1 MSYKN
6 PSNFLKNICNKK
18 KGCKYFNVTHIRILQ
33 VYKRK
38 NIRRK
43 TEEKI
48 MENYLFK
55 NLIYGLGDLVALIGE
70 VNCTC
75 FPLRG
80 AFLLSMHPVPH
91 FLSLSPFVVL
101 KILKINSTK

>member
-1 MSYKN
+1 M
-6 PSNFLKNICNKK
+6 NIYC
-18 KGCKYFNVTHIRILQ
+18 HISVINRDFIN
-33 VYKRK
+33 
-38 NIRRK
+38 NIFSRRP
-43 TEEKI
+43 TEEKT

-55 NLIYGLGDLVALIGE
+55 NDIYGLGDLVALIGE

-91 FLSLSPFVVL
+91 FPFTKSLF
-101 KILKINSTK
+101 